1 MKTRRFL
8 LDGIRALL
16 FDLDGTL
23 RHTRPSYDQAI
34 LEIAHQMG
42 LPDSNERRRQALRW
56 GHYYWAQSPE
66 LLHDI
71 QTFAE
76 DRDRF
81 LTNYAQRYAI
91 TIGCEPGRAEILA
104 PEIYRR
110 LKEMHLQ
117 TDWVPPEVPETLDKL
132 NKAGFTLGVVS
143 NREETLDD
151 LLERLGLDSQFA
163 FTLTS
168 GEVDSWKPDPRI
180 FQRGLELAATTPEQT
195 IYVGDNYFAD
205 IIGAQRVGMV
215 PVLLDPERVFADAE
229 CAVIRSIAELTRG
242 LA

>member
-1 MKTRRFL
+1 MKAHTL
-8 LDGIRALL
+8 SLHGVRAIL

-34 LEIAHQMG
+34 LEIVRQMG
-42 LPDSNERRRQALRW
+42 LPRSNERRRQALRW

-66 LLHDI
+66 LLQDI
-71 QTFAE
+71 QTIAE

-81 LTNYAQRYAI
+81 LTNYARRYAI
-91 TIGCEPGRAEILA
+91 TIGCEPEWAEILA

-110 LKEMHLQ
+110 LKETHLQ
-117 TDWVPPEVPETLDKL
+117 TDWVPPEVPETLDRL

-143 NREETLDD
+143 NRERPLED
-151 LLERLGLDSQFA
+151 LLERLGLGTQFA

-180 FQRGLELAATTPEQT
+180 FRRALGLAATTPEKT
-195 IYVGDNYFAD
+195 MYVGDNYFAD
-205 IIGAQRVGMV
+205 IIGAQRVGMR
-215 PVLLDPERVFADAE
+215 PVLLDPEGVFPDAE
-229 CAVIRSIAELTRG
+229 CAVIHSIAELAPG
-242 LA
+242 SA